1 MVWCVFFAQS
11 AFRTTN
17 DHYARPCAQP
27 PADAHIQRRGAM
39 IPTPPHT
46 HAHTHWICINIYI
59 CFCKYIHMVNA
70 RERLRQKA
78 ACCASSDAR
87 ERGPRRNSPQ
97 KNANIF
103 NSDLSEYNFAE
114 EIMCIS
120 SAVERK
126 GTLGSFEPDAAFL
139 DNTLQRNKK
148 KQKRTLGVW
157 NPARR
162 TRFFVGLTWKGFKSH
177 NFRELSVTILRVFK
191 FAFNETNR
199 ISKRTLDG

>member
-1 MVWCVFFAQS
+1 
-11 AFRTTN
+11 
-17 DHYARPCAQP
+17 
-27 PADAHIQRRGAM
+27 
-39 IPTPPHT
+39 
-46 HAHTHWICINIYI
+46 
-59 CFCKYIHMVNA
+59 MVNA

-139 DNTLQRNKK
+139 ERNKK
-148 KQKRTLGVW
+148 KTEKNVGCLESA
-157 NPARR
+157 ARR

-177 NFRELSVTILRVFK
+177 TFFENSW
-191 FAFNETNR
+191 
-199 ISKRTLDG
+199 